1 VKKLSFPFSLHN
13 KSEAFLFSGQ
23 GLSLIGTWMTRVA
36 VGWMVFRLTGSAWML
51 GLIGFTGQIPSLL
64 LGPLAGAIV
73 DRWGSRRVLILTQM
87 FSMIQAFILAGLTL
101 FNFIQ
106 IWHIVFLSLARGI
119 INAIDAPARETL
131 LMEIAEPE
139 APARKTSL
147 NSALVNAARLIGP
160 SIAGLVIAASGEAY
174 CFLIDGLSYLA
185 AILPLFGLKIYTA
198 KKRSASNLFRDVVD
212 GWVYVSGCLPLRPVL
227 LLMLVICMTGMP
239 FTILLPLFAA
249 SIVNGG
255 PHALGILLSAS
266 GCGALTGALCLG
278 RRCDTDCLLRT
289 IPFSAVSFGAGLIA
303 FSRVTLLLPAVGF
316 IFVASFSMMQ
326 YLGRSSLFLKT
337 SADESIRG
345 RVMSY
350 YTMAFMGM
358 PPVGCLLAGSLAA
371 NVGSSSALLYSGV
384 ICIAGAILFVLR
396 LPRFAFSPVVC
407 SQ

>member
-1 VKKLSFPFSLHN
+1 VKILSFPFSLHN
-13 KSEAFLFSGQ
+13 KSEIFLFSGQ

-64 LGPLAGAIV
+64 LGPVAGALV
-73 DRWGSRRVLILTQM
+73 DRWSSRRVLILTQM
-87 FSMIQAFILAGLTL
+87 FSMVQAFILAGLTL

-106 IWHIVFLSLARGI
+106 IWHIVCLSLVRGI
-119 INAIDAPARETL
+119 INAIDTPARESL
-131 LMEIAEPE
+131 LMEIAKPE

-147 NSALVNAARLIGP
+147 NSALINAARLIGP
-160 SIAGLVIAASGEAY
+160 SVAGLVIAAAGEGF
-174 CFLIDGLSYLA
+174 CFLIDGLSYIA
-185 AILPLFGLKIYTA
+185 AILPLWGLKACTT
-198 KKRSASNLFRDVVD
+198 RQRGSSNLFRDVVE
-212 GWVYVSGCLPLRPVL
+212 GWVYVSRCLILRPVL
-227 LLMLVICMTGMP
+227 LLMLVVCMVGMP
-239 FTILLPLFAA
+239 YTVLLPLFAT

-255 PHALGILLSAS
+255 PHALGMLLSAS
-266 GCGALTGALCLG
+266 GCGALAGALCLS

-289 IPFSAVSFGAGLIA
+289 IPFSAVSFGVGLIA
-303 FSRVTLLLPAVGF
+303 FSRATLLWPAIGLIF
-316 IFVASFSMMQ
+316 IASFSMMQ

-337 SADESIRG
+337 SAEENIRG

-371 NVGSSSALLYSGV
+371 NVGSSSALFYSGV

-396 LPRFAFSPVVC
+396 FPRFAFNPVAY